1 MAELTFESKFRPY
14 TKICWM
20 NEVICLK
27 KKIVQHINIKTVWSK
42 LTRYT
47 TDTGNTH

>member
-1 MAELTFESKFRPY
+1 MAEPTFESKFSPY

-20 NEVICLK
+20 NEVTYFLK
-27 KKIVQHINIKTVWSK
+27 KILQHINIRTVWSK
-42 LTRYT
+42 LTRYA